1 MTQTEYLLEMK
12 KIRKE
17 FPGVLALDGVDFNL
31 RKGEVHVLLGENGAG
46 KSTLMKILSG
56 AYQKDGGEILIDGE
70 PAGISSPS
78 HAQALG
84 IGIIYQE
91 FTLNPHLSVA
101 ENIYLGREPVR
112 LPGVIN
118 WKKLY
123 RDARSILDDLDV
135 KIDVRQKVASLGVA
149 MQQMTEVAKALSQNA
164 RILVMDEPTAALSG
178 REIEALFRTIAH
190 LKSKGVGIV
199 YISHRLEEIF
209 EIGDRVTVLRDG
221 RYVDTR
227 SVKGLARNEMVRL
240 MVDRDL
246 DDHIPKVKSDPG
258 DVVLRLEG
266 VNVRDRLRDISF
278 ELRRGEVLGI
288 AGLMGAG
295 RTRLAKT
302 VFGAERISGGRIL
315 VDGEEVN
322 LKSPRDAINA
332 GIGLVT
338 EDRKSEG
345 LILELSV
352 KKNITLPNLN
362 RFLSK
367 GVLQLGRE
375 GKVADDYIR
384 RLKIKTPSGNQ
395 RVVCLSGGNQ
405 QKVVLSKW
413 LCTDARIFLFDE
425 PTRGIDVGAKTEIYQ
440 LMNEITAR
448 GGAILMISSEM
459 PEILGMSD
467 RILVM
472 RDGAVAGELAGADA
486 TQEQI
491 MKLALGE
498 WNEGEWNEAV

>member
-240 MVDRDL
+240 MVNRDL

-302 VFGAERISGGRIL
+302 LFGAERISGGRIL

>member
-240 MVDRDL
+240 MVNRDL

>member
-302 VFGAERISGGRIL
+302 LFGAERISGGRIL